1 MIRLDSLSRLARV
14 ALLAFCAMV
23 EWFLHSD
30 GCICRVGAGH
40 TLLGGEIPAIMT
52 IACPLCANTH
62 DMLSQPSSIRWKQ
75 VSCGS
80 CEANLVLVR
89 ETVAGTPRR
98 TQPSRL
104 KLKPAQVGTTQL
116 IGIVRSRLFIIV
128 ATALALGILGY
139 LSWEAGLL
147 ESGGSS
153 ESSASPS
160 AVPSPTS
167 TPN

>member
-1 MIRLDSLSRLARV
+1 MIRLDPLSRLARV

-23 EWFLHSD
+23 EWFLCSD
-30 GCICRVGAGH
+30 GCICRVGVGY
-40 TLLGGEIPAIMT
+40 TLFGGEIPAIMT

-80 CEANLVLVR
+80 CDANLVLVR
-89 ETVAGTPRR
+89 ETVAGTPWR
-98 TQPSRL
+98 TQPSRS
-104 KLKPAQVGTTQL
+104 KLKPTQVGAIQL
-116 IGIVRSRLFIIV
+116 MGIVRSRLFIIV

-139 LSWEAGLL
+139 LSWDAGFL
-147 ESGGSS
+147 ESDGSS

-160 AVPSPTS
+160 AVPPPTS
-167 TPN
+167 PPN